1 MRLRTLAN
9 ATLDGTLHIL
19 DLQKIVSSK
28 ATKTVLGSTS
38 PKTKGAATKA
48 ACALSAPPGP

>member
-1 MRLRTLAN
+1 MPEGADCEALAN

-38 PKTKGAATKA
+38 PKTKGAATA
-48 ACALSAPPGP
+48 ERTCSS